1 MGAPIRTWCDIYRTR
16 GMVVYT
22 DRHEPVTDRS
32 PEGLPLPSNVNGK
45 DNRENRAS
53 DDGKDVLERIGRV
66 ETNHN
71 ESDTPNDVSAEQHDG
86 ERCRP
91 LLHGQDEQPSYDVE
105 SADSGGRVR
114 EDGDSGGGDT
124 EEVMRK
130 ARHHLC

>member
-1 MGAPIRTWCDIYRTR
+1 
-16 GMVVYT
+16 VFT

-32 PEGLPLPSNVNGK
+32 PERLPLPSDVNGK

-66 ETNHN
+66 ETTHN
-71 ESDTPNDVSAEQHDG
+71 ESDTPNDVSTEQHDG

-124 EEVMRK
+124 EEVVRK
-130 ARHHLC
+130 ACHHLC

>member
-1 MGAPIRTWCDIYRTR
+1 M
-16 GMVVYT
+16 YT
-22 DRHEPVTDRS
+22 DRHESVAVHS
-32 PEGLPLPSNVNGK
+32 PEGLPLPSDVDGK
-45 DNRENRAS
+45 DNRNDRAS
-53 DDGKDVLERIGRV
+53 DDAKGVLERIGGV

-71 ESDTPNDVSAEQHDG
+71 ESDTPNDVSTEQHDG

-91 LLHGQDEQPSYDVE
+91 LPHGQDEQPSYDVE

-124 EEVMRK
+124 EEVVRK